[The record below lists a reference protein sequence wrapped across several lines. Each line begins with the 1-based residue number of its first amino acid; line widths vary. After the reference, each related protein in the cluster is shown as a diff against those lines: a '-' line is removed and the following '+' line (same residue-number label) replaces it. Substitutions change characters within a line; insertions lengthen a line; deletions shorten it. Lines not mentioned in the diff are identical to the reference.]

1 MFPELTAMALLSS
14 SGLPADDVDV
24 EVGAAAAVS
33 DVADLTAGVG
43 EVTAGRLH
51 P

>member
-14 SGLPADDVDV
+14 SGLPPDDVDV
-24 EVGAAAAVS
+24 EVGAAAVS

-43 EVTAGRLH
+43 EVTAGRLQ

>member
-1 MFPELTAMALLSS
+1 MPELTAMALLSS
-14 SGLPADDVDV
+14 SGLPADDVEV
-24 EVGAAAAVS
+24 EAGAAAVS

-43 EVTAGRLH
+43 EVTAGRLQ

>member
-1 MFPELTAMALLSS
+1 MPELTAMALLSS
-14 SGLPADDVDV
+14 SGLPADDV
-24 EVGAAAAVS
+24 EVGAAVS

-43 EVTAGRLH
+43 EVTAGRLQ